1 MIRFRHTGR
10 VSYMQI
16 SYNIIKKGHDMQTT
30 HNAAE
35 WIEMTILS
43 NMIVNPEHCREALC
57 SLRGS
62 DFQNEA
68 HRVIF
73 SALQNMEQQGN
84 VIRFFVLLDY
94 LQKHNLLMQAGGN
107 DYLKLVYL
115 YSPEC
120 ELGSLM
126 RLLKQRPN

>member
-1 MIRFRHTGR
+1 
-10 VSYMQI
+10 MQ
-16 SYNIIKKGHDMQTT
+16 STQ
-30 HNAAE
+30 NAAE

-43 NMIVNPEHCREALC
+43 NMIVNPEHCREALG
-57 SLRGS
+57 SLKSS
-62 DFQNEA
+62 DFQSKA

-73 SALQNMEQQGN
+73 SALQNMEQQGTM
-84 VIRFFVLLDY
+84 IRFLVLLDY

-120 ELGSLM
+120 EVESLV

>member
-1 MIRFRHTGR
+1 
-10 VSYMQI
+10 
-16 SYNIIKKGHDMQTT
+16 MQTAQ
-30 HNAAE
+30 HAAE

-43 NMIVNPEHCREALC
+43 NMIVNPEHCREAL
-57 SLRGS
+57 STLRGS
-62 DFQNEA
+62 DFQNDA

-73 SALQNMEQQGN
+73 SALQNMEQQSTM
-84 VIRFFVLLDY
+84 IRFFVLIEY
-94 LQKHNLLMQAGGN
+94 LKNHNLLVQAGGN